1 MTQQPAPLA
10 TSRSAFGSFL
20 ILRAIPAA
28 ALAVVITFSADH
40 SSIVGELAFMVFG
53 FVMAPVFVLTA
64 FASGFTGRVR
74 STYVVSAAA
83 AIVSAAVMAIV
94 IAPVNES
101 PAESLRAFTLVVG
114 IWAAIAGVS
123 ELLAGWFHPVRSES
137 REMLMLGGFTAVLAV
152 VELLIPLNDVYAVGM
167 LGAYGA
173 IVAVFAVI
181 AGLSLRF
188 VAKSSEKGQS

>member
-1 MTQQPAPLA
+1 MTQQPAPLS
-10 TSRSAFGSFL
+10 TPRSAFGSFL

-74 STYVVSAAA
+74 SAYVVSAAA

-94 IAPVNES
+94 IA
-101 PAESLRAFTLVVG
+101 
-114 IWAAIAGVS
+114 
-123 ELLAGWFHPVRSES
+123 
-137 REMLMLGGFTAVLAV
+137 MV
-152 VELLIPLNDVYAVGM
+152 VENAGFGAQYAAPIARKALDFYIEGKWPKEIPEWKRVP
-167 LGAYGA
+167 
-173 IVAVFAVI
+173 
-181 AGLSLRF
+181 
-188 VAKSSEKGQS
+188 

>member
-1 MTQQPAPLA
+1 
-10 TSRSAFGSFL
+10 
-20 ILRAIPAA
+20 
-28 ALAVVITFSADH
+28 
-40 SSIVGELAFMVFG
+40 
-53 FVMAPVFVLTA
+53 
-64 FASGFTGRVR
+64 
-74 STYVVSAAA
+74 
-83 AIVSAAVMAIV
+83 MAIV

-101 PAESLRAFTLVVG
+101 SADSLRAFTLVVG
-114 IWAAIAGVS
+114 IWAAISGVS

-173 IVAVFAVI
+173 IVAVFAAI

>member
-1 MTQQPAPLA
+1 MTQQHVPPSAP
-10 TSRSAFGSFL
+10 RSAFGSFL

-40 SSIVGELAFMVFG
+40 SSTVGELAFMVFG

-64 FASGFTGRVR
+64 FASGFTNRVR
-74 STYVVSAAA
+74 SAYVVTAAA

-94 IAPVNES
+94 IAPVDAA
-101 PAESLRAFTLVVG
+101 PADSLRAFTLVVG

-123 ELLAGWFHPVRSES
+123 ELLAGWFHPVRGES
-137 REMLMLGGFTAVLAV
+137 REMLMLGGFTAVLAA

-188 VAKSSEKGQS
+188 AAKSSEKGQS

>member
-1 MTQQPAPLA
+1 MTQQPAPLSA
-10 TSRSAFGSFL
+10 TRSSFGSFL
-20 ILRAIPAA
+20 ILRAVPAA

-53 FVMAPVFVLTA
+53 FVMAPVFVLSA
-64 FASGFTGRVR
+64 FATGFASRVR
-74 STYVVSAAA
+74 LAYVVSAAA
-83 AIVSAAVMAIV
+83 AIVCAAVMAIV

-101 PAESLRAFTLVVG
+101 SADSLRAFTLVVG
-114 IWAAIAGVS
+114 IWAAISGVS

-173 IVAVFAVI
+173 IVAVFAAI